1 MHFRSAW
8 SVAAFAAVAFSQT
21 PSDVAHAQ
29 ATPGAGPPATEGKWD
44 VTKPRGRT
52 RQIDFT
58 TTEGTWTSVDI
69 SRDGTF
75 IVFDLLSHIYR
86 MPASGGTAVSLTQ
99 SSGIAGNF
107 HPRISPDGK
116 SIAFVSDRGGG
127 DFNLWIMD
135 ANGDHP
141 RIVARAPRDRML
153 YPQWTADNLYLV
165 VMQEGA
171 TERSLVM
178 YHRDGGAGVTLVKS
192 EEGRTLHRPSLSFDG
207 RYLYYDLYTDR
218 STGFDGRRD
227 ALSGA
232 IQLQRFDL
240 QAGIGRALT
249 SGTAGQQARGS
260 SGGAF
265 APEPSPDGRSLAF
278 MRKVPGGTLEYKG
291 QRFGPR
297 TALWIRDLRSGGER
311 LLMDPV
317 EMDLSEAS
325 FPVDGS
331 YPMYRWAA
339 DGRSIVLHQG
349 GRIRRVDV
357 ATGAVSTIPFSAR
370 VQRTISEQAVTTRR
384 ISDGDVNVRYL
395 RWASVS
401 PNGRRLTFQALGRI
415 WVQALPNGRPRRLT
429 PAAFGPFEF
438 QPAWSP
444 DGQSIAFTTVDSLN
458 RGALW
463 RVAVSDGNAAD
474 APKRLTRDAGEYM
487 NPSWTPD
494 GREIV
499 VARGGGASARGSTIR
514 RSGWFDVVRV
524 ASNGVSVT
532 GAETDIEIAQTTG
545 RGNRGTELR
554 PTVGRDARVYW
565 AVSNSNGSGEAFG
578 IPPRG
583 IELASMRLDGT
594 DRRVHASIKD
604 ADDAAMSPN
613 GQWVAFMQ
621 GGNVYLSP
629 LPIHRSGSTVPKLAK
644 SDGELPVTALSTRG
658 GLFPR
663 WRSDSVVDLGS
674 GNQVISY
681 NVVTGKA
688 DTVAVQL
695 SAPRAIAAGSIA
707 LTNAR
712 IITLDRQGVIASGT
726 IVVTNGRISCVGSCS
741 TAGVNRVV
749 DASGKTIIPGFV
761 DAHAHHHAE
770 YLGMMPRQN
779 FESAIYLAYGVTTT
793 SDPASTSNAMFPTA
807 ELIEAGEMVG
817 PRAFSTAEAMYAGD
831 AGLTN
836 EIGSRD
842 DAVSEITRRMAWG
855 ATMIK
860 QYLQPT
866 REQRQWIADA
876 ARERGI
882 RITAEAS
889 DDLDC
894 RLGMMMDG
902 YTGGE
907 HVQAQS
913 PLYSD
918 VTTFIAQA
926 RYVYSHTP
934 LLSGFGAWNEEW
946 FWQESPVWLDS
957 KQQRWLPWRML
968 IPHTRRVMQRPETDY
983 SKDIMA
989 QSIAD
994 IVAAGGF
1001 TAVGAH
1007 GQQHGLGSHWDVWM
1021 TAKATGNMTAL
1032 EIASMHGARLLGIDA
1047 DIGSI
1052 TVGKLA
1058 DLMVLNTNPLDDIR
1072 STTDIR
1078 FVMKAGVLYDA
1089 GSLDELWPKQ
1099 RPYGDSPWVQPEMFK
1114 RDTKKVDMFDKP

>member
-1 MHFRSAW
+1 MPTRSACTA
-8 SVAAFAAVAFSQT
+8 AAFAVVTFSQLAIT
-21 PSDVAHAQ
+21 VAHAQ
-29 ATPGAGPPATEGKWD
+29 ASASVSPPSDAGTWD
-44 VTKPRGRT
+44 VTKARGRT

-69 SRDGTF
+69 SRDGAF
-75 IVFDLLSHIYR
+75 IVFDLLSHVYR
-86 MPASGGTAVSLTQ
+86 MPASGGTAISLTQ
-99 SSGIAGNF
+99 SSGIASNF

-127 DFNLWIMD
+127 DFNLWVMD
-135 ANGDHP
+135 ANGANPH
-141 RIVARAPRDRML
+141 IVADAPRDRMF
-153 YPQWTADNLYLV
+153 YPQWTADNLYIAVL
-165 VMQEGA
+165 QEGA
-171 TERSLVM
+171 TDRSLVM
-178 YHRDGGAGVTLVKS
+178 YHRDGGTGVTLVKS
-192 EEGRTLHRPSLSFDG
+192 EEGRAVHRHSISYDG
-207 RYLYYDLYTDR
+207 RYLYYDVYTGR
-218 STGFDGRRD
+218 STGYDGRSD
-227 ALSGA
+227 ALGGA
-232 IQLQRFDL
+232 VQLQQFDL
-240 QAGIGRALT
+240 QTGVGRALT
-249 SGTAGQQARGS
+249 SGTAAQQNRGS

-265 APEPSPDGRSLAF
+265 APEPSPDGRWLAF
-278 MRKVPGGTLEYKG
+278 MRKVPGGTLEYRG

-297 TALWIRDLRSGGER
+297 SALWIRDLRLGGER

-325 FPVDGS
+325 WPVDGS

-339 DGRSIVLHQG
+339 DGLSIVLHQG
-349 GRIRRVDV
+349 GKIRRVDV

-401 PNGRRLTFQALGRI
+401 PNGRALAFQALGRI
-415 WVQALPNGRPRRLT
+415 WVQTLPTGKPRRLT
-429 PAAFGPFEF
+429 QAAFDPFEF

-463 RVAVSDGNAAD
+463 RIAVTDGETGG
-474 APKRLTRDAGEYM
+474 APERLTREAGEYM

-524 ASNGVSVT
+524 AASGINAT
-532 GAETDIEIAQTTG
+532 GAETDIDIAQTTR
-545 RGNRGTELR
+545 RGLRDVELR
-554 PTVGRDARVYW
+554 PTVGTDGRVYW
-565 AVSNSNGSGEAFG
+565 AVSNSYGSGGAFA
-578 IPPRG
+578 IDARG
-583 IELASMRLDGT
+583 IELASIRFDGT

-604 ADDAAMSPN
+604 ADDAAVSPS
-613 GQWVAFMQ
+613 GQWVVFMQ

-629 LPIHRSGSTVPKLAK
+629 LPVNRTGATAPKIAK
-644 SDGELPVTALSTRG
+644 KNGELPVTTLSTLG

-663 WRSDSVVDLGS
+663 WRSDSVVDFGS
-674 GNQVISY
+674 ANQVISY
-681 NVVTGKA
+681 NVLSMRA
-688 DTVAVQL
+688 DTLTVQL
-695 SAPRAIAAGSIA
+695 SAPRSIATGSIA

-712 IITLDRQGVIASGT
+712 IVTLDQKRVIPKGT
-726 IVVTNGRISCVGSCS
+726 IVVTNGRISCVGTCS
-741 TAGVNRVV
+741 TSGVSRVV
-749 DASGKTIIPGFV
+749 NASGKTIIPGWV
-761 DAHAHHHAE
+761 DVHAHHHGE
-770 YLGMMPRQN
+770 FLGMMPRQN

-793 SDPASTSNAMFPTA
+793 SDPASTSSAMFPTA

-817 PRAFSTAEAMYAGD
+817 PRVFSTAEAMYAGD

-836 EIGSRD
+836 NVATRD
-842 DAVSEITRRMAWG
+842 DALSEITRRMSWG

-860 QYLQPT
+860 QYMQPT

-876 ARERGI
+876 ARERGV

-889 DDLDC
+889 DDLNY

-918 VTTFIAQA
+918 VTNFIARA
-926 RYVYSHTP
+926 NYVYSHTP
-934 LLSGFGAWNEEW
+934 LLSGLGAWNEEW
-946 FWQESPVWLDS
+946 FWQESPVWLDP
-957 KQQRWLPWRML
+957 KQQQWLPWRML
-968 IPHTRRVMQRPETDY
+968 IPHTRRVVQRPETDY

-994 IVAAGGF
+994 IVSAGGSS
-1001 TAVGAH
+1001 AVGAH

-1032 EIASMHGARLLGIDA
+1032 EIASMHGARFLGIDA

-1058 DLMVLNTNPLDDIR
+1058 DLMVLNANPLENIR
-1072 STTDIR
+1072 STTNIR
-1078 FVMKAGVLYDA
+1078 YVMKAGVLYDA
-1089 GSLDELWPKQ
+1089 NSLDELWPKQ
-1099 RPYGDSPWVQPEMFK
+1099 RPYGDSPWYQPEMFR
-1114 RDTKKVDMFDKP
+1114 RDIKKVGTFDRP

>member
-1 MHFRSAW
+1 MPNRSACT
-8 SVAAFAAVAFSQT
+8 VASFAAVAFF
-21 PSDVAHAQ
+21 PLVIEFAYAQ
-29 ATPGAGPPATEGKWD
+29 ATAPAGPPAAEGKWD
-44 VTKPRGRT
+44 VTKARGRT

-69 SRDGTF
+69 SRDGAF

-86 MPASGGTAVSLTQ
+86 MPASGGIAVSLTQ
-99 SSGIAGNF
+99 SSGIASNF

-116 SIAFVSDRGGG
+116 SIAFVSDRAGG
-127 DFNLWIMD
+127 DFNLWVMD
-135 ANGDHP
+135 SNGANP
-141 RIVARAPRDRML
+141 RIVASAPRDNMR
-153 YPQWTADNLYLV
+153 YPQWTADNRYLV

-171 TERSLVM
+171 TDRSFVM

-192 EEGRTLHRPSLSFDG
+192 EEGRTLHRPAISFDG

-227 ALSGA
+227 ALSGGV
-232 IQLQRFDL
+232 QLQRLDL
-240 QAGIGRALT
+240 QTGVVRALT
-249 SGTAGQQARGS
+249 SGTAAQQSRGS

-265 APEPSPDGRSLAF
+265 AAEPSPDGRWLAF
-278 MRKVPGGTLEYKG
+278 VRKVPGGTLEYKG

-297 TALWIRDLRSGGER
+297 SALWIRDLRLGGER

-317 EMDLSEAS
+317 EMDLSEES
-325 FPVDGS
+325 FTVDGS

-349 GRIRRVDV
+349 GKIRRVDV
-357 ATGAVSTIPFSAR
+357 TTGAVSTIPFSAR

-401 PNGRRLTFQALGRI
+401 PNGRRLAFQSLGRI
-415 WVQALPNGRPRRLT
+415 WVQTLPTGKPRRLT
-429 PAAFGPFEF
+429 QTAFDPFEF

-463 RVAVSDGNAAD
+463 RVAVTDGD
-474 APKRLTRDAGEYM
+474 AGGAPQRLTRDAGEYL
-487 NPSWTPD
+487 NPSWTPN

-499 VARGGGASARGSTIR
+499 VARGGGASARGSSVR

-524 ASNGVSVT
+524 SANGAT
-532 GAETDIEIAQTTG
+532 AAGAETEIDIAQTTA
-545 RGNRGTELR
+545 RGNRGVELR
-554 PTVGRDARVYW
+554 PSVGADERVYW
-565 AVSNSNGSGEAFG
+565 AVSNSYGTGGAFG
-578 IPPRG
+578 TPPRG
-583 IELASMRLDGT
+583 VELASMRLDGT

-604 ADDAAMSPN
+604 ADDAAISPN
-613 GQWVAFMQ
+613 GQWVAFIQ

-629 LPIHRSGSTVPKLAK
+629 LPAHRTGTTVPKVARRNG
-644 SDGELPVTALSTRG
+644 DLPVIALSTGG

-663 WRSDSVVDLGS
+663 WRSDSVVDFGS
-674 GNQVISY
+674 ANHVFSY
-681 NVVTGKA
+681 NVGTKRT
-688 DTVAVQL
+688 DTVSVQL

-712 IITLDRQGVIASGT
+712 IVTLDQKQVIASGT
-726 IVVTNGRISCVGSCS
+726 VVVTRGRISCVGTCS
-741 TAGVNRVV
+741 TAGVSRVV
-749 DASGKTIIPGFV
+749 DATGKTIIPGWV

-836 EIGSRD
+836 DIGSRA
-842 DAVSEITRRMAWG
+842 DAVSEIARRMSWG

-876 ARERGI
+876 ARERGV

-889 DDLDC
+889 DDLNY

-907 HVQAQS
+907 HVQAQA

-926 RYVYSHTP
+926 NYVYSHTP

-946 FWQESPVWLDS
+946 FWQERPVWLDA
-957 KQQRWLPWRML
+957 KQQQWLPWRML
-968 IPHTRRVMQRPETDY
+968 IPHTRRVIQRPETDY

-994 IVAAGGF
+994 IVAAGGS

-1052 TVGKLA
+1052 SVGKLA
-1058 DLMVLNTNPLDDIR
+1058 DLMVLNANPLDDIR

-1078 FVMKAGVLYDA
+1078 YVMKAGVLYDA
-1089 GSLDELWPKQ
+1089 NSLDELWPKQ
-1099 RPYGDSPWVQPEMFK
+1099 RPYGDSPWLQPDMFR
-1114 RDTKKVDMFDKP
+1114 RDNKKVDTFDRP